1 MPRFMLDTD
10 TVSHALRG
18 YGHAGIRIRELRPS
32 DVCMS
37 ALTLAELR
45 YGADKKGSRKL
56 HRLIDAV
63 VEAIEPLPFDSA
75 ASDAYGSLAAAL
87 ESRGEPIGVFDSLI
101 AAQAVSLGMTL
112 VTNNVKH
119 FGRVAGLR
127 VENWTSADP
136 R

>member
-18 YGHAGIRIRELRPS
+18 YGNAGVRIRELRPS

-37 ALTLAELR
+37 ALTLSELR
-45 YGADKKGSRKL
+45 YGADKKGSRRL

-63 VEAIEPLPFDSA
+63 MAAIEPLAFDVA
-75 ASDAYGSLAAAL
+75 AANAYGKVAAAL
-87 ESRGEPIGVFDSLI
+87 EERGEPIGVFDSLI
-101 AAQAVSLGMTL
+101 AAHALSLRVTL

-119 FGRVAGLR
+119 FSRVAGLR
-127 VENWTSADP
+127 VENWTGA
-136 R
+136 

>member
-1 MPRFMLDTD
+1 MPLFMLDTD

-18 YGHAGIRIRELRPS
+18 YGNAGVTIRTLRPS

-63 VEAIEPLPFDSA
+63 AEAIQPVPFDVEAA
-75 ASDAYGSLAAAL
+75 GAYGPLAIGL
-87 ESRGEPIGVFDSLI
+87 ESRGQPIGVLDSLI
-101 AAQAVSLGMTL
+101 AAHAMSLRLTL
-112 VTNNVKH
+112 VTNNLRH
-119 FGRVAGLR
+119 FSRVSGLK
-127 VENWTSADP
+127 VESWT
-136 R
+136 

>member
-37 ALTLAELR
+37 ALTLSELR
-45 YGADKKGSRKL
+45 YGADKKGSRRL

-63 VEAIEPLPFDSA
+63 TEAIEPIPFDWA
-75 ASDAYGSLAAAL
+75 AADAYGAVAAGL
-87 ESRGEPIGVFDSLI
+87 EKKGEPIGIFDSLI
-101 AAQAVSLGMTL
+101 AAHAMSLRLTL

-119 FGRVAGLR
+119 FARVSGLR
-127 VENWTSADP
+127 MENWTGE
-136 R
+136 